1 MLENKGTFRI
11 TTLCIGRVCVGYRS
25 ALDGSSVS
33 DYAAVAAV
41 FSATFF
47 GVWVLVMMVFVICE
61 TVQTMWRM
69 RLRESERER
78 REGEGVYVVG
88 EMLRLH
94 AEMDERC
101 PLRVMGRR
109 LGDLECGEGGCAV
122 CLEALDA
129 GDVGRKLG
137 CGHLFHASCI
147 DRWVLQTLGKGRR
160 GGKCEAVCPLCKY
173 CVVGEQT
180 RLKGDEESGIGDW
193 ERWQRLGHSEGYE
206 VVYDEAVLQV
216 S

>member
-1 MLENKGTFRI
+1 MLENKNAFRI

-25 ALDGSSVS
+25 ALAGSNVP

-47 GVWVLVMMVFVICE
+47 GVWILVMMVFVICE

-69 RLRESERER
+69 RLRENERQ
-78 REGEGVYVVG
+78 EGEGVGMVR

-94 AEMDERC
+94 AELDERC
-101 PLRVMGRR
+101 PLRVLGAEE
-109 LGDLECGEGGCAV
+109 GDLECGEGGCAV
-122 CLEALDA
+122 CLEWLSD
-129 GDVGRKLG
+129 GEVGRKLG
-137 CGHLFHASCI
+137 CGHMFHASCI
-147 DRWVLQTLGKGRR
+147 DRWVLQTVGKGR
-160 GGKCEAVCPLCKY
+160 GGERREAVCPLCKY
-173 CVVGEQT
+173 CVIGGKAGVREEGEGMM
-180 RLKGDEESGIGDW
+180 RDREHWGRPRRN
-193 ERWQRLGHSEGYE
+193 ERYE